1 MPGEIRERGI
11 DEVIVLARPADA
23 RVGMEACEDRVAVKI
38 GRQRLGIYGV
48 MARVLKPVE
57 DDRRGNGRQ
66 AGCDTG
72 GGDQHWENKRVH
84 GEVFEKQGRR
94 MWKNIKKEK
103 KGRSETTA
111 ITESNMSHVY
121 PSVWIDAG

>member
-1 MPGEIRERGI
+1 MKNGAKLKM
-11 DEVIVLARPADA
+11 DIVWKGRSESICIGNQRWTLL
-23 RVGMEACEDRVAVKI
+23 VKRI
-38 GRQRLGIYGV
+38 
-48 MARVLKPVE
+48 
-57 DDRRGNGRQ
+57 
-66 AGCDTG
+66 
-72 GGDQHWENKRVH
+72 KRSH
-84 GEVFEKQGRR
+84 G